1 MPSRGR
7 ECLLEQHDLTRV
19 IQVVLRR
26 AGELGV
32 RRVLGAQLL
41 QQAFHREGAHGT
53 LQLLIQSLQG
63 LLAFA
68 PSLRTARRHWRPLF
82 FRRELRTLATK
93 PPKDQSVSAGQVKDD
108 LPNAVRSGYW
118 VSCGVFRRDT
128 RQHLEYRGPMP
139 GLAPEG
145 PADLICEDLHIQ
157 GHRLSHASRSAELV
171 MVLELVDQ
179 STSHPGSPQGK
190 TSVPHASLP

>member
-7 ECLLEQHDLTRV
+7 ECLLEYHDLTRV

-41 QQAFHREGAHGT
+41 QKAFHREGTHGT
-53 LQLLIQSLQG
+53 LQLLIQFLQCV
-63 LLAFA
+63 LAFA
-68 PSLRTARRHWRPLF
+68 PSLRTAHRHWRPLF
-82 FRRELRTLATK
+82 FRRKLRSLATK

-108 LPNAVRSGYW
+108 LPNAMRSGYW

-145 PADLICEDLHIQ
+145 AADLICEDLHIQ
-157 GHRLSHASRSAELV
+157 GHRLSHASRSA
-171 MVLELVDQ
+171 
-179 STSHPGSPQGK
+179 
-190 TSVPHASLP
+190 